1 MLAQQNKGLRVF
13 HEANRNH
20 WQEQWQALGENRD
33 IFSSLPFFRFFIAR
47 FSSFNCQLLLA
58 KDNVRNDSLRLWP
71 LRTSAVSLA
80 REWIQG

>member
-20 WQEQWQALGENRD
+20 WQEQWQALEKNRD

-47 FSSFNCQLLLA
+47 FPALIASYC
-58 KDNVRNDSLRLWP
+58 
-71 LRTSAVSLA
+71 
-80 REWIQG
+80 